1 MAARKK
7 QSKQTTSPTS
17 VSAAPGVASK
27 PRRTARS
34 SGAKSKSRKI
44 ASTGAAGAAG
54 RDADGESSVPTKGRK
69 LVIVESPAKAKTIN
83 KYLGPDFV
91 VKASVGHIR
100 DLPSKSPKGSKR
112 PVPGVDLDN
121 DFEPSYEVL
130 PEKQKIAAEL
140 RKAAKDASEVWFA
153 TDMDREGEAIAWHLA
168 ELLGVK
174 IESAKR
180 VVFNAITRDEIR
192 RAFEHPRQ
200 IDIDKVN
207 AQQARRILDRIVGY
221 QVSPL
226 LWKKVARGTSAGR
239 VQSVALRLIV
249 EREREIRAFIPDERW
264 EVDAEMTFDL
274 ARVAELGPVWTAFQ
288 AKVDDRNRTPNRAA
302 RLKWLAEQKALEC
315 SLVEFDGAKFEIGS
329 TADESS
335 GAGGAKDLTAAV
347 KRVAE
352 ATGLTEVTV
361 ESKPDADGKGPA
373 SVVRTVKGRVGAGVR
388 YTVESIERKRTS
400 SRPYAP
406 FITSSL
412 QIGASSVLGFHTDRT
427 MAMAQQLYQGV
438 NIPGEGPVAL
448 ITYMRTDSTHLSG
461 EALSMARDHIKGAY
475 GDRYLPEKPNFFGST
490 NKAAQEAHEAIR
502 PTDVTRTP
510 ASLRGKLTDEQWKL
524 YDLIWRR
531 FVACQMVNAE
541 WDSTSITLRRSDDGA
556 PKPATKAPLFR
567 ASGRQ
572 LAFDGFYRAFGEP
585 ESADDPVLPSELEE
599 RAQLAPFSIDPI
611 QKFTSPPPRFTEASL
626 VKKLEE
632 EGIGRP
638 STYASIINTIERQK
652 YVEQLERR
660 FHATD
665 RGMVVS
671 DKLVQGFPDLMDV
684 GYTREMEKQLDRIE
698 DDHISWQRML
708 HDFYGPF
715 REALDHADER
725 MTHAKAELI
734 PAIYACPKC
743 GSRTAY
749 RFGKNG
755 RFLSCTAYP
764 ECEFASPIDREGRPQ
779 LQQRLDLICPVD
791 GAAMILR
798 TGRFGEFLTSENA
811 KTKFILNID
820 KKKRTLKFPAPPPFV
835 TDLKCSKCDAPLNLR
850 EGKRGPWLGCSRFPK
865 CRGREPWA
873 KVADAVREKL
883 EKSLAAQMKKH
894 EPIVLTRL
902 DGKTPVLNG
911 TPLDDLMLPG
921 AVLELPIHPE
931 GDRELRKAG

>member
-7 QSKQTTSPTS
+7 TSSK
-17 VSAAPGVASK
+17 AAKDPALRRGRADTAAGVAEAGD
-27 PRRTARS
+27 PPV
-34 SGAKSKSRKI
+34 
-44 ASTGAAGAAG
+44 ASV
-54 RDADGESSVPTKGRK
+54 RGRK

-83 KYLGPDFV
+83 KYLGGDFV

-100 DLPSKSPKGSKR
+100 DLPGKAPKGSKQ
-112 PVPGVDLDN
+112 PVPGVDLEN
-121 DFEPSYEVL
+121 DFEPEYQVL
-130 PEKQKIAAEL
+130 PEKQKIATEL
-140 RKAAKDASEVWFA
+140 RKAAREASEIWFA
-153 TDMDREGEAIAWHLA
+153 TDLDREGEAIAWHLA

-174 IESAKR
+174 AEQAKR
-180 VVFNAITRDEIR
+180 VVFNAITKDEIR

-200 IDIDKVN
+200 IDLDKVN

-264 EVDAEMTFDL
+264 QIDAEMTFGLDL
-274 ARVAELGPVWTAFQ
+274 ASKLGPEWERFQ
-288 AKVDDRNRTPNRAA
+288 STPDARGRVPNRAA
-302 RLKWLAEQKALEC
+302 RLKWLSEHKALEC
-315 SLVEFDGAKFEIGS
+315 ELVELNGEKFEIGA
-329 TADESS
+329 TALESVGVATSDGS
-335 GAGGAKDLTAAV
+335 GLAPGAAAGREPLDLTAAV
-347 KRVAE
+347 MKAAE
-352 ATGLTEVTV
+352 ATGLVDISV
-361 ESKPDADGKGPA
+361 ESKPDPEGKGPA
-373 SVVRTVKGRVGAGVR
+373 SIVRTVRGRIGPGVR
-388 YTVESIERKRTS
+388 YTVESIERKRTT
-400 SRPYAP
+400 SRPYPP

-427 MAMAQQLYQGV
+427 MALAQQLYQGV
-438 NIPGEGPVAL
+438 AIPGEGPVAL

-461 EALSMARDHIKGAY
+461 EAIGMARDHIGRAFGTK
-475 GDRYLPEKPNFFGST
+475 YLPEKPNFFGSS

-510 ASLRGKLTDEQWKL
+510 ASLRGKLSEEQWKL

-541 WDSTSITLRRSDDGA
+541 WDSTSVTLRRSDEGA
-556 PKPATKAPLFR
+556 PKPASKAPLFK

-572 LAFDGFYRAFGEP
+572 LAFDGFYKAFGEP
-585 ESADDPVLPSELEE
+585 ESADDPVLPAELKEG
-599 RAQLAPFSIDPI
+599 AALAPFSIEPI
-611 QKFTSPPPRFTEASL
+611 QKFTNPPPRFTEASL

-652 YVEQLERR
+652 YVEQVDRR

-684 GYTREMEKQLDRIE
+684 GYTREMEKQLDLIE
-698 DDHISWQRML
+698 EEHISWQKML
-708 HDFYGPF
+708 RDFYGPF

-725 MTHAKAELI
+725 MTHAKAELV

-764 ECEFASPIDREGRPQ
+764 ECDFASPIDRDGRPQ
-779 LQQRLDLICPVD
+779 LTQKIDLLCPVD
-791 GAAMILR
+791 GSPMVLR
-798 TGRFGEFLTSENA
+798 TGRFGDFLTSENP
-811 KTKFILNID
+811 KTKFVLNLD
-820 KKKRTLKFPAPPPFV
+820 KKKRTLKFPAPPPLV
-835 TDLKCSKCDAPLNLR
+835 TDLKCTKCDAALNLR

-873 KVADAVREKL
+873 KVDDATKKKLEASLAEAVRRF
-883 EKSLAAQMKKH
+883 
-894 EPIVLTRL
+894 EPLKLTRL
-902 DGKTPVLNG
+902 DGKTPVANG

-921 AVLELPIHPE
+921 EQLELAVHP
-931 GDRELRKAG
+931 DAQRELRKAG

>member
-1 MAARKK
+1 VK
-7 QSKQTTSPTS
+7 QRRRGASSSKASGRTPRAGTPSDDGGGES
-17 VSAAPGVASK
+17 VS
-27 PRRTARS
+27 TA
-34 SGAKSKSRKI
+34 
-44 ASTGAAGAAG
+44 
-54 RDADGESSVPTKGRK
+54 GRK

-83 KYLGPDFV
+83 KYLGGDFV

-100 DLPSKSPKGSKR
+100 DLPGKAPKGSKQ
-112 PVPGVDLDN
+112 PVPGVDLEN
-121 DFEPSYEVL
+121 DFEPVYEVL

-140 RKAAKDASEVWFA
+140 RKAAKSASEVWFA
-153 TDMDREGEAIAWHLA
+153 TDLDREGEAIAWHLA

-174 IESAKR
+174 PETAKR
-180 VVFNAITRDEIR
+180 VVFNAITKEEIR

-249 EREREIRAFIPDERW
+249 EREREIRAFVPDERW
-264 EVDAEMTFDL
+264 EIDAEMTFEL
-274 ARVAELGPVWTAFQ
+274 ARAAELDPAWQAFQ
-288 AKVDDRNRTPNRAA
+288 SREDERGRAPNRAA
-302 RLKWLAEQKALEC
+302 RLKWLADHKALEC
-315 SLVEFDGAKFEIGS
+315 ELVELDGAKFEIGA
-329 TADESS
+329 TAEES
-335 GAGGAKDLTAAV
+335 GGASGPKDLTAAV

-352 ATGLTEVTV
+352 ATGLIDVKV
-361 ESKPDADGKGPA
+361 ASSPDPGGKGPA
-373 SVVRTVKGRVGAGVR
+373 SIIRTVRGRVGPGVR
-388 YTVESIERKRTS
+388 YRVESIERKRTT
-400 SRPYAP
+400 SRPYPP

-461 EALSMARDHIKGAY
+461 EAIGMARDHIGRAY
-475 GDRYLPEKPNFFGST
+475 GAKYLPEKPNFFGSS

-510 ASLRGKLTDEQWKL
+510 ASLRGKITDEQWKL

-531 FVACQMVNAE
+531 FVACQMVSAE

-556 PKPATKAPLFR
+556 PKPAARAPLFK

-572 LAFDGFYRAFGEP
+572 LAFDGFYKAFGEP
-585 ESADDPVLPSELEE
+585 ESADDPVLPPELKEG
-599 RAQLAPFSIDPI
+599 AALAPFSIEPI

-671 DKLVQGFPDLMDV
+671 DKLVQGFPELMDV
-684 GYTREMEKQLDRIE
+684 GYTREMEKKLDQIE
-698 DDHISWQRML
+698 DDHISWQSML
-708 HDFYGPF
+708 HEFYGPF
-715 REALDHADER
+715 RIALDHADER
-725 MTHAKAELI
+725 MTHAKAELV

-764 ECEFASPIDREGRPQ
+764 ECEFASPIDRDGKPQ
-779 LQQRLDLICPVD
+779 LQQKIDLLCPVD
-791 GAAMILR
+791 NSPMILR
-798 TGRFGEFLTSENA
+798 TGRFGEFLTSENP
-811 KTKFILNID
+811 KTKFILNLD
-820 KKKRTLKFPAPPPFV
+820 KKKRTLKFPAAPPLV
-835 TDLKCSKCDAPLNLR
+835 TELKCGKCDAPLNLR

-865 CRGREPWA
+865 CRGREQWS
-873 KVADAVREKL
+873 KVDDSTKTKL
-883 EKSLAAQMKKH
+883 EKELAARMKSF
-894 EPIVLTRL
+894 EPLKLTRL
-902 DGKTPVLNG
+902 DGKTPVENG
-911 TPLDDLMLPG
+911 TPLEDLMLPG
-921 AVLELPIHPE
+921 EQLELKVHPDAE
-931 GDRELRKAG
+931 RELRKAG

>member
-7 QSKQTTSPTS
+7 QSKDGALPGT
-17 VSAAPGVASK
+17 SAATGTRRAATPRGSARGRSAAATGVVDPGDEPAV
-27 PRRTARS
+27 
-34 SGAKSKSRKI
+34 
-44 ASTGAAGAAG
+44 ST
-54 RDADGESSVPTKGRK
+54 RGRK

-83 KYLGPDFV
+83 KYLGGDFV

-100 DLPSKSPKGSKR
+100 DLPGKAPKGSKQ

-121 DFEPSYEVL
+121 NFEPEYEVL
-130 PEKQKIAAEL
+130 PEKQKIATEL
-140 RKAAKDASEVWFA
+140 RKAARDASEVWFA
-153 TDMDREGEAIAWHLA
+153 TDLDREGEAIAWHLA

-174 IESAKR
+174 PESAKR
-180 VVFNAITRDEIR
+180 VVFNAITKDEIR
-192 RAFEHPRQ
+192 RAFDHPRR

-249 EREREIRAFIPDERW
+249 EREREIRAFVPDERW

-274 ARVAELGPVWTAFQ
+274 ARATELAPGWKAFLTRQ
-288 AKVDDRNRTPNRAA
+288 DDRGRVPNRAA

-315 SLVEFDGAKFEIGS
+315 SLVEIDGSKFDIGATAAES
-329 TADESS
+329 TAE
-335 GAGGAKDLTAAV
+335 AGAKDLTAAV
-347 KRVAE
+347 RRAAE
-352 ATGLTEVTV
+352 ATGLIDVKV
-361 ESKPDADGKGPA
+361 ESKADPDGKGPA
-373 SVVRTVKGRVGAGVR
+373 AMVRTVRGRIGPDVR
-388 YTVESIERKRTS
+388 YSVESVERKRTT
-400 SRPYAP
+400 SRPYPP

-427 MAMAQQLYQGV
+427 MALAQQLYQGV
-438 NIPGEGPVAL
+438 VIPGEGPVAL

-461 EALSMARDHIKGAY
+461 EAIGMARGHIEQAY
-475 GDRYLPEKPNFFGST
+475 GARYLPEKPNFFGSS

-510 ASLRGKLTDEQWKL
+510 ASLRGKVSDEQWKL

-541 WDSTSITLRRSDDGA
+541 WDSTSITLRRSDDKA
-556 PKPATKAPLFR
+556 PRPAAKAPLFR

-572 LAFDGFYRAFGEP
+572 LAFDGFYKAFGEP
-585 ESADDPVLPSELEE
+585 ESADDPVLPSELKEG
-599 RAQLAPFSIDPI
+599 ASVAPFSIEPV

-671 DKLVQGFPDLMDV
+671 DKLVQGFPELMDV
-684 GYTREMEKQLDRIE
+684 GYTREMEKKLDQIE
-698 DDHISWQRML
+698 DEHISWQSML
-708 HDFYGPF
+708 HEFYGPF
-715 REALDHADER
+715 RKALDHADER
-725 MTHAKAELI
+725 MTHAKAELV
-734 PAIYACPKC
+734 PALYACPKC

-764 ECEFASPIDREGRPQ
+764 ECEFASPIDRNGRPQ
-779 LQQRLDLICPVD
+779 LVQKIDLLCPAD
-791 GAAMILR
+791 GAPMVLR
-798 TGRFGEFLTSENA
+798 TGRFGDFLTSENL
-811 KTKFILNID
+811 KTKFILNLD
-820 KKKRTLKFPAPPPFV
+820 KKKRTLKFPAAPPLI
-835 TDLKCSKCDAPLNLR
+835 TELKCPKCDAPLNLR

-865 CRGREPWA
+865 CRGREQWT
-873 KVADAVREKL
+873 KVDDAVRAKL
-883 EKSLAAQMKKH
+883 EKSLAEQMKKF
-894 EPIVLTRL
+894 EPIKLTRL
-902 DGKTPVLNG
+902 DGKTPVPNG
-911 TPLDDLMLPG
+911 TPLEELMLPG
-921 AVLELPIHPE
+921 EQLELAIHPDAE
-931 GDRELRKAG
+931 RDLRKAG